1 MIEKNKTEFQERK
14 KPPANKKNM
23 TRAKS
28 ICNDSDK
35 LYDNIEENLITS
47 FNDEP
52 TAVVSRRSSLK
63 SSTFDVTRNES
74 FESDNAV
81 IPPR

>member
-1 MIEKNKTEFQERK
+1 
-14 KPPANKKNM
+14 M